1 MFPESIFITT
11 CEVEAIVLTWLEE
24 TRMEAAKKC
33 TPDQEV
39 VSRGKQDSHL
49 VFLILKTIYLNTGI
63 VIFNILQ
70 KNLWD
75 YIL

>member
-1 MFPESIFITT
+1 
-11 CEVEAIVLTWLEE
+11 
-24 TRMEAAKKC
+24 MEAAKKC

-39 VSRGKQDSHL
+39 VNRGKQDSHL

-70 KNLWD
+70 KNL
-75 YIL
+75 